1 MCHTLVGS
9 ISPAKG
15 KEDRQASPGRVTTVT
30 VTCHHGSEGANAAAS
45 ACVGPMDQKKEVPMR
60 VQSILA
66 QKGNHV
72 ASIRP
77 DATVFDASRELSGH
91 GVGALLVS
99 SDGTTIDGILSERDV
114 ARSLALHGER
124 AVTMTVSELMTV
136 EVRTCS
142 PTDTVD
148 DLMVVMTTHRIR
160 HVPVVDG
167 NGTLAGLISIGD
179 VVKHRVGELEQEAQT
194 LHDYIEL
201 GR

>member
-1 MCHTLVGS
+1 
-9 ISPAKG
+9 
-15 KEDRQASPGRVTTVT
+15 
-30 VTCHHGSEGANAAAS
+30 
-45 ACVGPMDQKKEVPMR
+45 MR

-66 QKGNHV
+66 RKGNHV

-77 DATVFDASRELSGH
+77 DSTVFDASRELASQ
-91 GVGALLVS
+91 GVGALIVS
-99 SDGTTIDGILSERDV
+99 SDGTSIEGILSERDV
-114 ARSLALHGER
+114 ARSLAVHGER
-124 AVTMTVSELMTV
+124 AVAMAVSALMTV

-148 DLMVVMTTHRIR
+148 HLMAVMTTHRIR
-160 HVPVVDG
+160 HVPVLDE
-167 NGTLAGLISIGD
+167 AGALVGVISIGD